1 MKKALTVGLLILGG
15 IIWSCG
21 LSFVNIIWFVKFYVL
36 KNLLVALLGVIV
48 MTMFSAFILHK
59 LYALFKMKFG
69 LSAPRFLL
77 ISCAPSVILSLIYV
91 AVTLI
96 IADLGYYNGKFLGAS
111 TAGLFSM
118 GWLVSAASTFAFTAL
133 IFLTMRFAES
143 SLGVR
148 RHNGQ
153 KGE

>member
-1 MKKALTVGLLILGG
+1 MLILGC
-15 IIWSCG
+15 IIYSCG
-21 LSFVNIIWFVKFYVL
+21 LSLMNIIWFVKFYVL
-36 KNLLVALLGVIV
+36 ENLLVALLVVIA

-59 LYALFKMKFG
+59 LYALFKVKFG

-91 AVTLI
+91 AVTWV
-96 IADLGYYNGKFLGAS
+96 IADFGYYNGRFLGAA

-118 GWLVSAASTFAFTAL
+118 GWLISAAATLAFTAL
-133 IFLTMRFAES
+133 IFLAKRFSERS
-143 SLGVR
+143 RGSE
-148 RHNGQ
+148 HNKQ